1 MDNIFLQ
8 ISILLGIIVSIAFV
22 VRLLKQPL
30 MIAYIIAGIV
40 AGPLFLNLIQ
50 GNKELF
56 DAFAQFGVVL
66 LLFVVGMSLNF
77 EHIRKIGVTSLIV
90 GLGQMLFTGFIGFV
104 ILDYLGLAFIPA
116 LYLAVAFVFSSTIII
131 VKLLADKKDTQ
142 TVYGRHVLGLM
153 VVQDIIALFIMI
165 FITTFTEESS
175 GVGLTFFTLFA
186 KIVLLAALVYFLARF
201 VLPKLLDRVAHSP
214 EFLFIFTIA
223 WCFGLASL
231 LYWAGFPIEIG
242 AIVSGLSLGSSP
254 YQSQISSRIK
264 PLRDFFIIIF
274 FVILG
279 SEMGAHDIGAAF
291 APSIAVSLFILLGGP
306 FILYYLFRF
315 RKFTRRN
322 SFLAAVTA
330 AQVSE
335 FGFVLLFTGAQAGH
349 IGGSEIS
356 LFTLVALITIFISSY
371 VITYNEQIYR
381 ILMPVFNLFGKDEY
395 QQAEEKVEPYAVW
408 LFGYH
413 RIGWRVAE
421 TLEKMKIRFAVVDFD
436 PETILRLEQREIPA
450 YFGDAADVEFL
461 ENLPLGKAKLI
472 ISTLPAVD
480 DQITLTKHIR
490 SLSNKPRIVTNLYN
504 MSQLD
509 EMYNAGADFVMMPH
523 LLGGSW
529 ISEVLKEKSWNKRT
543 FDELKKEQKRE
554 MKFRYKHGIH

>member
-8 ISILLGIIVSIAFV
+8 ISILLGIIVSIAFI

-50 GNKELF
+50 GSKELF

-66 LLFVVGMSLNF
+66 LLFVVGMSLSF
-77 EHIRKIGVTSLIV
+77 EHIRKIGITSVIIGV
-90 GLGQMLFTGFIGFV
+90 GQMLFAGFIGFV
-104 ILDYLGLAFIPA
+104 ILDYLGVAYVPA
-116 LYLAVAFVFSSTIII
+116 IYLAVAFVFSSTIII

-165 FITTFTEESS
+165 FITTFSEESS
-175 GVGLTFFTLFA
+175 GIGLTFFILFA
-186 KIVLLAALVYFLARF
+186 KILLLAALVYFLARF
-201 VLPKLLDRVAHSP
+201 ILPNILDRVAHSP

-231 LYWAGFPIEIG
+231 LFWAGFPIEIG
-242 AIVSGLSLGSSP
+242 AISSSP

-279 SEMGAHDIGAAF
+279 SEMGGHDIGAAL
-291 APSIAVSLFILLGGP
+291 APSIAISLFVLLGHP
-306 FILYYLFRF
+306 FVLYYLFRF

-330 AQVSE
+330 GQVSE
-335 FGFVLLFTGAQAGH
+335 FGFVLLFTGIQVGH
-349 IGGSEIS
+349 LTGTEIS
-356 LFTLVALITIFISSY
+356 LFTLVALTTIFISSY
-371 VITYNEQIYR
+371 VITYNEQLYR
-381 ILMPVFNLFGKDEY
+381 VLLPVFNLFGKDEY
-395 QQAEEKVEPYAVW
+395 QQVEEKIEPYTVW

-421 TLEKMKIRFAVVDFD
+421 TLERMKIRFAVVDFD
-436 PETILRLEQREIPA
+436 PETVLRLEHRGIPA

-461 ENLPLGKAKLI
+461 ENLPLEKAKLI

-480 DQITLTKHIR
+480 DQVTLTKHIR
-490 SLSNKPRIVTNLYN
+490 SLSDKPRIITNLYE
-504 MSQLD
+504 MSELD
-509 EMYNAGADFVMMPH
+509 ELYHAGSDFVMMPH

-529 ISEVLKEKSWNKRT
+529 ISEVLKDRPWGKRT
-543 FDELKKEQKRE
+543 FADLKKEQKRE
-554 MKFRYKHGIH
+554 MKFRYKHRVD

>member
-8 ISILLGIIVSIAFV
+8 ISILLGIIVSIAFI

-50 GNKELF
+50 GSKELF

-77 EHIRKIGVTSLIV
+77 EHIRKIGMTSIIV
-90 GLGQMLFTGFIGFV
+90 GVGQMLFAGFIGFV

-116 LYLAVAFVFSSTIII
+116 MYLAVAFVFSSTIII

-165 FITTFTEESS
+165 FITTFTEETS
-175 GVGLTFFTLFA
+175 GMGLTFFILFA
-186 KIVLLAALVYFLARF
+186 KILLLAALVYFLARF
-201 VLPKLLDRVAHSP
+201 VLPKILDRVAHSP

-242 AIVSGLSLGSSP
+242 AIISGLSLGSSP

-279 SEMGAHDIGAAF
+279 SEMGAHDMGTAL
-291 APSIAVSLFILLGGP
+291 APSIAISLFVLFGHP
-306 FILYYLFRF
+306 FVLYYLFRF

-335 FGFVLLFTGAQAGH
+335 FGFVLLFTGVQAGH
-349 IGGSEIS
+349 LMGAEIS

-371 VITYNEQIYR
+371 VITYNEQLYC
-381 ILMPVFNLFGKDEY
+381 ILLPVFNLFGKDEY
-395 QQAEEKVEPYAVW
+395 QQVEEKIEPYTVW

-421 TLEKMKIRFAVVDFD
+421 TLERMKIRFAVVDFD
-436 PETILRLEQREIPA
+436 PETILRLQQRGIPA

-461 ENLPLGKAKLI
+461 ENLPLDKAKLI

-480 DQITLTKHIR
+480 DQVTLTKYVR
-490 SLSNKPRIVTNLYN
+490 SLSNKPRIITNLYN

-509 EMYNAGADFVMMPH
+509 EMYDAGADFVMMPH

-529 ISEVLKEKSWNKRT
+529 ISEVLKDKPWNKRT
-543 FDELKKEQKRE
+543 FTDLKKEQKRE
-554 MKFRYKHGIH
+554 MKFRYKYRTH